1 MVHGNVENFD
11 DIFSRFDT
19 ILRCNR
25 RMDTGTAVATESTTA
40 ATNWKSKMSCSIT
53 AIKSQCTTCNVVQNV
68 NEDKKPS
75 CLYDSRP

>member
-1 MVHGNVENFD
+1 VVHGNVENFD

-40 ATNWKSKMSCSIT
+40 TTNWKSKMSCSI
-53 AIKSQCTTCNVVQNV
+53 
-68 NEDKKPS
+68 D
-75 CLYDSRP
+75 